1 MIMIISYIFYISY
14 IFSPSLGF
22 SPGAPP
28 DAPGSHRHS
37 DAGCP
42 GPKTYRCVLR
52 REWMGCW
59 GLLELFL
66 IVSSCGSFPK
76 IPYV

>member
-14 IFSPSLGF
+14 IFSPSLGL

-37 DAGCP
+37 DAVCP
-42 GPKTYRCVLR
+42 GNLVDHSRKFPTFSTSKV
-52 REWMGCW
+52 
-59 GLLELFL
+59 
-66 IVSSCGSFPK
+66 IVMNNGFNSKHDSNTLW
-76 IPYV
+76 